1 MRARL
6 IRRWFASL
14 ALLAL
19 PCAAYATGDAKTDQ
33 PMTAVEKV
41 DLAQYLGA
49 WYEVAMIPNRFQ
61 AQCVGDTQARY
72 SMDGEQLKVL
82 NRCRKADGSVD
93 ETNGSA
99 KIVPGTNNAKLKV
112 TFFWPFYGNYWIVAL
127 DPQYRWVLVS
137 EPSRK
142 FGWVMSRTPTL
153 DAATLRSVLDQ
164 AAAQGLN
171 PADFKITPQPKP
183 LG

>member
-1 MRARL
+1 MNATWLQCCRV
-6 IRRWFASL
+6 
-14 ALLAL
+14 ALVAL
-19 PCAAYATGDAKTDQ
+19 VIPVAAHATSEAKTEK
-33 PMTAVEKV
+33 PMTAVDKV
-41 DLAQYLGA
+41 DLQQYLGA
-49 WYEVAMIPNRFQ
+49 WYEVAMVPNRFQ
-61 AQCVGDTQARY
+61 AQCVSDTQARY
-72 SMDGEQLKVL
+72 SMDGDQIKVV
-82 NRCRKADGSVD
+82 NRCRKADGSMD

-127 DPQYRWVLVS
+127 DPQYRWALVS

-142 FGWVMSRTPTL
+142 FGWVLSRTPTL
-153 DAATLRSVLDQ
+153 DTATLHKVLDQ

-183 LG
+183 LS